1 MSMLSHFFDF
11 KPEALALD
19 EQAMELCQPYF
30 RHMEEIRDFNQLKM
44 LKAFA
49 DTQMSSTDMLGTTG
63 YGLWDTGRAK
73 LEQIF
78 AEVMGAEDALV
89 RSQFQ
94 SGTHTLAVAL
104 FGLLRAG
111 DTLLA
116 ATGRPYDTLEGV
128 IGLDGKGKGTG
139 TLMDYGV
146 KYDEAPLKPDFTP
159 DYDLIAQKAPGAKV
173 CHIQRSRGYLQRNAF
188 DLATIRKIADTARA
202 ANPEIIVFVDNCYGE
217 FTQTEEPC
225 QAGADLVVGSLIKN
239 AGGGIQST
247 TNATRQASE
256 QELAAKA
263 SKALDEMMG
272 FGTTTVEA
280 KSGYGLATEHELKA
294 LEVIK
299 DLNDHHR
306 MDLVATFMG
315 AHLVPAEYKSN
326 RAEYVRLVCE
336 EMMPRVK
343 EQGIAKFCDV
353 FCEADTFTV
362 EESRQ
367 VLEAGLKYGLR
378 PKIHADEIEAI
389 GGSQLAGEIG
399 AISAEHL
406 IVCPP
411 EGISSMARGGVIAC
425 LLPATSFNLG
435 AVFAP
440 ARDMVAAGVPVAMA
454 TDFNPGSCPCLNMQ
468 FVINLGCLKYKLT
481 PEEVLTA
488 VTLNGAAAI
497 DLADKVGSVEEGKL
511 GDLVIWDAP
520 DLDYICY
527 RVGSNLAKTV
537 IKRGEIV

>member
-1 MSMLSHFFDF
+1 MKKLLV
-11 KPEALALD
+11 KNIGLLATPEGKSAHRGE
-19 EQAMELCQPYF
+19 EQGKIKF
-30 RHMEEIRDFNQLKM
+30 LKDAWV
-44 LKAFA
+44 LIEDGVIA
-49 DTQMSSTDMLGTTG
+49 SVGTG
-63 YGLWDTGRAK
+63 AVPAVEG
-73 LEQIF
+73 
-78 AEVMGAEDALV
+78 AEVVDAEGHLVTPGLVDAHTHLIFGGWRQNELGLKLHGA
-89 RSQFQ
+89 S
-94 SGTHTLAVAL
+94 
-104 FGLLRAG
+104 
-111 DTLLA
+111 
-116 ATGRPYDTLEGV
+116 Y
-128 IGLDGKGKGTG
+128 LD
-139 TLMDYGV
+139 
-146 KYDEAPLKPDFTP
+146 
-159 DYDLIAQKAPGAKV
+159 
-173 CHIQRSRGYLQRNAF
+173 IQ
-188 DLATIRKIADTARA
+188 
-202 ANPEIIVFVDNCYGE
+202 
-217 FTQTEEPC
+217 
-225 QAGADLVVGSLIKN
+225 N

-247 TNATRQASE
+247 RNATRQASE

-263 SKALDEMMG
+263 S
-272 FGTTTVEA
+272 
-280 KSGYGLATEHELKA
+280 KA

-326 RAEYVRLVCE
+326 REEYVRLVCE
-336 EMMPRVK
+336 EMMPKVK

-411 EGISSMARGGVIAC
+411 EGIASMAKGGVIAC

-440 ARDMVAAGVPVAMA
+440 ARDMVKAGVPVAMA

>member
-1 MSMLSHFFDF
+1 MKKLLVKNIGLLATPEGKSSHRG
-11 KPEALALD
+11 E
-19 EQAMELCQPYF
+19 EQGKIKF
-30 RHMEEIRDFNQLKM
+30 LKDAWV
-44 LKAFA
+44 LIEDGIIA
-49 DTQMSSTDMLGTTG
+49 SVGTG
-63 YGLWDTGRAK
+63 AVPAVEG
-73 LEQIF
+73 
-78 AEVMGAEDALV
+78 AEVVDAEGHLVTPGLVDAHTHLIFGGWRQNELGLKLHGA
-89 RSQFQ
+89 S
-94 SGTHTLAVAL
+94 
-104 FGLLRAG
+104 
-111 DTLLA
+111 
-116 ATGRPYDTLEGV
+116 Y
-128 IGLDGKGKGTG
+128 LD
-139 TLMDYGV
+139 
-146 KYDEAPLKPDFTP
+146 
-159 DYDLIAQKAPGAKV
+159 
-173 CHIQRSRGYLQRNAF
+173 IQ
-188 DLATIRKIADTARA
+188 
-202 ANPEIIVFVDNCYGE
+202 
-217 FTQTEEPC
+217 
-225 QAGADLVVGSLIKN
+225 N

-326 RAEYVRLVCE
+326 REEYVRLVCE
-336 EMMPRVK
+336 EMMPKVK

-389 GGSQLAGEIG
+389 GGSELAGEIG
-399 AISAEHL
+399 AVSAEHL

-411 EGISSMARGGVIAC
+411 SGIASMAEGGTVAC
-425 LLPATSFNLG
+425 CLPATSFYLG
-435 AVFAP
+435 AAYAP
-440 ARDMVAAGVPVAMA
+440 VQDMVQAGVPVAMA

-468 FVINLGCLKYKLT
+468 LVISLGCLRYRLT
-481 PEEVLTA
+481 PEQALTA

-497 DLADKVGSVEEGKL
+497 CRADRIGSIEPGKQADIL
-511 GDLVIWDAP
+511 IWNAE

-527 RVGSNLAKTV
+527 RLGSNLVDTV
-537 IKRGEIV
+537 IKKGNVV